1 VGDKVEVVH
10 ADESA
15 QVAMAESQ
23 VDINGGSMECL
34 TGRNLTDYD
43 FVSIKNDGFVPISVK
58 PMTEVTQLGKRM
70 V

>member
-1 VGDKVEVVH
+1 VEVVH

-58 PMTEVTQLGKRM
+58 PMTEVTRLGKRM